1 MYGLVSTE
9 LYHSSGPWKEHKY
22 TKKVGKR
29 YYYGKSYDDLN
40 EVEKITADMS
50 ELSEK
55 ANQLDEIAAQ
65 KEANGEDSSQ
75 YREEAAKFRAEIER
89 LNGEREKE
97 AKKLE
102 KEDNSLAKQWQELK
116 NTEMLEIPKRVDLR
130 TGFRSKKIKHSDLA
144 SNELYHHGILGMKWG
159 VRRYQNPD
167 GTYTNAGKRRYV
179 RDIKRIEKYR
189 AKANKYEKKSIK
201 AEKAAHRFFIRDAEG
216 AYAKYSKYKYKA
228 EHMRAKADKLE
239 SRYRDIDENQAKQF
253 VSDVAKMSLSNVISA
268 GIIEAGKKAMS
279 LKHEDSVYTGNEVIG
294 MEYLEHHGILGMKWG
309 VRRFQNEDG
318 SLTDAGKKRYIGS
331 SLVGGVKSYLKDR
344 KRKKTL
350 AEARVKRQATVEAKK
365 QHEAEKKDA
374 LDSGDP
380 TKIQKFQKELSN
392 EELRY
397 ATDRIRL
404 TETLNQ
410 QSEARIK
417 SGMDK
422 AEDLMKTVDRV
433 RGMAEKGVSAYNT
446 YAKIHNSLVDEDH
459 RLPTLDGNSKES
471 ALQKNIKKAIKS
483 GDPEEITKYK
493 GKMNASQTSDALKT
507 VNNWKNIENQ
517 AAEKK
522 KAREEAAAKATEEV
536 KEAERQRDLNR
547 EKFFQYK
554 DSRQAQSDSR
564 QEQEAYSR
572 AFEQASKRF
581 SESQQNANSKKE
593 DTTAETKSK
602 NTDKDV
608 EDWYDTGSVSTRALL
623 TTLSNKSDKEVKKA
637 EETGVK
643 YWMTV
648 VNNNNATNKSSNQFN
663 KSEEAEREAR
673 HEAYRE
679 ELRNKQAKAE
689 REAATETFAK
699 RLKAAREERDR
710 SWKAYRDN
718 KPDYPGQTNSM
729 REYLSKSGAKSVDD
743 IYDEI
748 RKSGLD
754 IDEILR
760 RAE

>member
-1 MYGLVSTE
+1 MYGLISTE

-40 EVEKITADMS
+40 EVEKITADMN

-55 ANQLDEIAAQ
+55 ANQLDELAAQ
-65 KEANGEDSSQ
+65 KEANGEDGSQ
-75 YREEAAKFRAEIER
+75 YREESAKFRAEIER
-89 LNGEREKE
+89 LNGERDKE

-102 KEDNSLAKQWQELK
+102 KEDNSLAKQWQEFK
-116 NTEMLEIPKRVDLR
+116 NTELLEIPKRVDLR
-130 TGFRSKKIKHSDLA
+130 TGFRSKKIKHSESA

-159 VRRYQNPD
+159 VRRYQDKD
-167 GTYTNAGKRRYV
+167 GKLTDAGKKRYFKDVDKV
-179 RDIKRIEKYR
+179 RKYE
-189 AKANKYEKKSIK
+189 AKANKYKQKSIK
-201 AEKAAHRFFIRDAEG
+201 AEKSAHRFWFRDVKA
-216 AYAKYSKYKYKA
+216 AYAKYSKYKYKS
-228 EHMRAKADKLE
+228 EKYIEKGEKLAKKILE
-239 SRYRDIDENQAKQF
+239 SS
-253 VSDVAKMSLSNVISA
+253 SDVRFDLWKTDDNASRYYLMKIATKGDPEHIAHLEI
-268 GIIEAGKKAMS
+268 
-279 LKHEDSVYTGNEVIG
+279 DSPNEL
-294 MEYLEHHGILGMKWG
+294 YHHGILGMKWG
-309 VRRFQNEDG
+309 VRRYQNEDG
-318 SLTDAGKKRYIGS
+318 TLTDAGKKRYIGS

-344 KRKKTL
+344 KRKKSL
-350 AEARVKRQATVEAKK
+350 AEARVKRQATIEAKK

-404 TETLNQ
+404 TESLNQ
-410 QSEARIK
+410 QSEARVK

-459 RLPTLDGNSKES
+459 KLPVLDGNSKES

-493 GKMNASQTSDALKT
+493 GKMNASQTSDALKN
-507 VNNWKNIENQ
+507 VNNWKNLEKQ
-517 AAEKK
+517 AAEN
-522 KAREEAAAKATEEV
+522 KADREEAAAKVVEEAKKTEH
-536 KEAERQRDLNR
+536 QRDLNR

-581 SESQQNANSKKE
+581 SESQQKANSNKE
-593 DTTAETKSK
+593 DAKAETKSK
-602 NTDKDV
+602 NTDKNV

-648 VNNNNATNKSSNQFN
+648 VNNNNTTNKTSNQLN

>member
-1 MYGLVSTE
+1 MYGLISTE

-22 TKKVGKR
+22 TKKVGTR
-29 YYYGKSYDDLN
+29 YYYGKAYDDLN
-40 EVEKITADMS
+40 EVEKITTDMT

-55 ANQLDEIAAQ
+55 ANQLDKIAAQ
-65 KEANGEDSSQ
+65 KEANGEDGSQ

-102 KEDNSLAKQWQELK
+102 KENNSLAKQWQELK
-116 NTEMLEIPKRVDLR
+116 NTEILEIPKRVDLR

-167 GTYTNAGKRRYV
+167 GTYTDAGKKRYV

-239 SRYRDIDENQAKQF
+239 ARHRDIDENQAKQF

-268 GIIEAGKKAMS
+268 GIIEAGKKAIS
-279 LKHEDSVYTGNEVIG
+279 LKHEDSIYTGNEIVG

-318 SLTDAGKKRYIGS
+318 TLTDAGKKRYIGS

-344 KRKKTL
+344 KRKKSL
-350 AEARVKRQATVEAKK
+350 AEARLKRQATIEAKK

-380 TKIQKFQKELSN
+380 TKVQKFQKEFSN

-417 SGMDK
+417 TGMDK
-422 AEDLMKTVDRV
+422 AEEIMREVDRV
-433 RGMAEKGVSAYNT
+433 RGMTEKGLSAYNT
-446 YAKIHNSLVDEDH
+446 YAKIHNSLTDKDH
-459 RLPTLDGNSKES
+459 RLPTIDGTSKETT
-471 ALQKNIKKAIKS
+471 LQKNIKKAIKS
-483 GDPEEITKYK
+483 GDPEEIAKYK
-493 GKMNASQTSDALKT
+493 GKMDASQTSDALKNI
-507 VNNWKNIENQ
+507 NNWKNIEKQ
-517 AAEKK
+517 AADSKND
-522 KAREEAAAKATEEV
+522 REEAARTPQREEHQRDINRDKMFQQRDTAQR
-536 KEAERQRDLNR
+536 KEAAQREQDNFDR
-547 EKFFQYK
+547 EY
-554 DSRQAQSDSR
+554 DA
-564 QEQEAYSR
+564 EVEAGRR
-572 AFEQASKRF
+572 AYEYY
-581 SESQQNANSKKE
+581 
-593 DTTAETKSK
+593 KSK
-602 NTDKDV
+602 
-608 EDWYDTGSVSTRALL
+608 
-623 TTLSNKSDKEVKKA
+623 
-637 EETGVK
+637 
-643 YWMTV
+643 M
-648 VNNNNATNKSSNQFN
+648 SSNN
-663 KSEEAEREAR
+663 STSLVPRR
-673 HEAYRE
+673 R
-679 ELRNKQAKAE
+679 
-689 REAATETFAK
+689 K
-699 RLKAAREERDR
+699 R
-710 SWKAYRDN
+710 
-718 KPDYPGQTNSM
+718 
-729 REYLSKSGAKSVDD
+729 
-743 IYDEI
+743 
-748 RKSGLD
+748 
-754 IDEILR
+754 
-760 RAE
+760 